1 MAKNFGDFLTQT
13 TPATSDFIVGY
24 NPVGTPTET
33 KTTIKSLL
41 DLAGATLSL
50 NAIDTGVRAL
60 TADFKATETV
70 VETTSANWNN
80 TRTTVQA
87 NSAQWAID
95 STMDTEVRSL
105 TSGWQSTR
113 TTVQANSADWESVY
127 SVTNATSA
135 TFGFIATL
143 VSANSATWEESAE
156 IIPTVTNYL
165 STNNVLVSSLN
176 VTGQVKAGSSNVP
189 VTIVNVSTSRTFT
202 NNDTNKVFH
211 FDTTS
216 GSLVA
221 AFPSNL
227 TDGFNVAL
235 MNVGTNSLQISATNL
250 NSTGTTIIDQYGGA
264 YVYEQGGNV
273 YAVGRL
279 F

>member
-1 MAKNFGDFLTQT
+1 MAKNFGDFTTRT
-13 TPATSDFIVGY
+13 TPATSDFFVGY
-24 NPVGTPTET
+24 NPVGTLTET

-41 DLAGATLSL
+41 DLAESTLSL

-60 TADFKATETV
+60 TADFKNAETI

-87 NSAQWAID
+87 NSASWAVD
-95 STMDTEVRSL
+95 STMDTEVRNL
-105 TSGWQSTR
+105 TGDWQSTR
-113 TTVQANSADWESVY
+113 TTVQSNSASWGSVFTTVNGTSAALGVVTSLVAANSAS
-127 SVTNATSA
+127 
-135 TFGFIATL
+135 
-143 VSANSATWEESAE
+143 WEETAT

-165 STNNVLVSSLN
+165 STNNVLISGLQ
-176 VTGQVKAGSSNVP
+176 VTNQIKADSSNIP
-189 VTIVNVSTSRTFT
+189 VTIVNVSINRTFT
-202 NNDTNKVFH
+202 DNDTNKVFH

-216 GSLVA
+216 GSLIA
-221 AFPSNL
+221 TFPSNL

-250 NSTGTTIIDQYGGA
+250 NSTGTTIIDQFGGA
-264 YVYEQGGNV
+264 YVYEQSGNV